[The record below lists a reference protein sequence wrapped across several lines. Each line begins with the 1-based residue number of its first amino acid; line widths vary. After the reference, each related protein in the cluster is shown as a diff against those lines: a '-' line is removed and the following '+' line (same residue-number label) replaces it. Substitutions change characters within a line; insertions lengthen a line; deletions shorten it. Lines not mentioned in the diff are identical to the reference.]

1 MARRS
6 RRIRPGVMTIAPC
19 TVGID
24 VSKQWLDCFLH
35 PTGRRCRFSN
45 DTKGHE
51 ALITLVGT
59 QESFCVLEATDP
71 YDRGLCHRLHEAGQA
86 FHRANPRKA
95 RQFAKAAGF
104 LAKTDRVDAVML
116 ARYGA
121 ALALPAEIPPEP
133 DRERLR
139 DLMDRRD
146 QLVEMRKSERIRLA
160 QPHADWLE
168 ESLLQVIDAL
178 DRQIEVLEARMET
191 LLACAPSLEA
201 QKAIVCSAPGVGPV
215 TAKVLLAYLPELGK
229 RDRRAIS
236 ALAGLAPI
244 ACDSG
249 TMRAKR
255 CIWGGRKRVRDAL
268 YMAALA
274 ACRSGPFKAVSQAMR
289 DKGKPAK
296 LVIIAIARRLLVAL
310 NAAVRDNRAF
320 LS

>member
-1 MARRS
+1 
-6 RRIRPGVMTIAPC
+6 MTIAAC
-19 TVGID
+19 IVGID
-24 VSKQWLDCFLH
+24 VSKQWLDCFVSPAERH
-35 PTGRRCRFSN
+35 DRFSN
-45 DTKGHE
+45 DGKGHA
-51 ALITLVGT
+51 ALVALLAG
-59 QESFCVLEATDP
+59 QDGFCVLEATGR
-71 YDRGLCHRLHEAGQA
+71 YDRALCRHLHEAGQP

-95 RQFAKAAGF
+95 RQFARAAGF
-104 LAKTDRVDAVML
+104 LAKTDRVDACML

-121 ALALPAEIPPEP
+121 AMALPAEKRPEP
-133 DRERLR
+133 EQEQLR
-139 DLMDRRD
+139 DLTDRRD

-168 ESLLQVIDAL
+168 ESILPVIAML
-178 DRQIEVLEARMET
+178 DRQIVALERRMET
-191 LLACAPSLEA
+191 LLASTRALA
-201 QKAIVCSAPGVGPV
+201 TRKAILCSAPGIGPV
-215 TAKVLLAYLPELGK
+215 TAAVLLAHLPELGH

-274 ACRSGPFKAVSQAMR
+274 ACRSGPFKAVSKAMR
-289 DKGKPAK
+289 DRGKPAK

-310 NAAVRDNRAF
+310 NAAIRDNIPFRA
-320 LS
+320 

>member
-1 MARRS
+1 
-6 RRIRPGVMTIAPC
+6 MTIASC
-19 TVGID
+19 IVGID
-24 VSKQWLDCFLH
+24 VSKHWLDCFVSPAERH
-35 PTGRRCRFSN
+35 CRFSN
-45 DTKGHE
+45 DAKGHA
-51 ALITLVGT
+51 ALVALLAG
-59 QESFCVLEATDP
+59 QDGSCVLEATGR
-71 YDRGLCHRLHEAGQA
+71 YDRALCSRLHEAGQP

-95 RQFAKAAGF
+95 RQFARAAGF
-104 LAKTDRVDAVML
+104 LAKTDRVDAIML

-121 ALALPAEIPPEP
+121 AMSLPAEARPEP
-133 DRERLR
+133 EREQLR

-146 QLVEMRKSERIRLA
+146 QLVEMHKSERIRLA

-168 ESLLQVIDAL
+168 ESLLQVIALL
-178 DRQIEVLEARMET
+178 DRQITALEMRMEA
-191 LLACAPSLEA
+191 LLTSARALA
-201 QKAIVCSAPGVGPV
+201 ARKAILCSAPGVGPV
-215 TAKVLLAYLPELGK
+215 TAAVLLAHLPELGQ

-249 TMRAKR
+249 TLRGKR

-274 ACRSGPFKAVSQAMR
+274 ACRSSPFKAVSKAMR

-310 NAAVRDNRAF
+310 NAAIRDGTPFNA
-320 LS
+320 

>member
-1 MARRS
+1 
-6 RRIRPGVMTIAPC
+6 MTIAAC
-19 TVGID
+19 IVGID
-24 VSKQWLDCFLH
+24 VSKQWLDCFVSPAERH
-35 PTGRRCRFSN
+35 CRFSN
-45 DTKGHE
+45 DGTGHA
-51 ALITLVGT
+51 ALVALLAEQDG
-59 QESFCVLEATDP
+59 FCVLEATGR
-71 YDRGLCHRLHEAGQA
+71 YDQALCSRLHEAEQP

-95 RQFAKAAGF
+95 RQFARAAGF

-121 ALALPAEIPPEP
+121 VMALPAQARPEP
-133 DRERLR
+133 EREQLR
-139 DLMDRRD
+139 DLTDRRD

-168 ESLLQVIDAL
+168 ESIHQVIAML
-178 DRQIEVLEARMET
+178 DRQIATLEARMEE
-191 LLACAPSLEA
+191 LLASARALA
-201 QKAIVCSAPGVGPV
+201 ARKAILCSAPGVGPI
-215 TAKVLLAYLPELGK
+215 TAAVLLAHLPELGQ

-249 TMRAKR
+249 TLRGKR

-274 ACRSGPFKAVSQAMR
+274 ACRTAPFKAVSKDMR
-289 DKGKPAK
+289 DRGKPAK

-310 NAAVRDNRAF
+310 NAAIRDNILFRA
-320 LS
+320 